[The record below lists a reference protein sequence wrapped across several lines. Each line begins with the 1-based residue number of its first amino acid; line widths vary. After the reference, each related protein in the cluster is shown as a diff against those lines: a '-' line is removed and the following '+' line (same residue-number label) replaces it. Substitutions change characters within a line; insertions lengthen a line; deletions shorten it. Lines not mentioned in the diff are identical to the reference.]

1 MYSTHN
7 GRKAVVAERFI
18 WPLTNKIYKYMTSI
32 SKKVYVDKLADIVH
46 EYYNTY
52 YSTIKLKPIDVKS
65 STYIAFGKENNEKDP
80 KFKAGDHIR
89 ILKYKNIFAKG
100 CAPNCCEEVL
110 VIKKLKNTVPWTYVI
125 TDLNVEEIV
134 ETFYEKELQST
145 SLIELKIENV
155 IKRKGDKLYVKW
167 KSYDN

>member
-1 MYSTHN
+1 MEEN
-7 GRKAVVAERFI
+7 AERFI
-18 WPLTNKIYKYMTSI
+18 RPLTNKIYKYMTSI

-110 VIKKLKNTVPWTYVI
+110 VIKKLKNTVP
-125 TDLNVEEIV
+125 
-134 ETFYEKELQST
+134 
-145 SLIELKIENV
+145 
-155 IKRKGDKLYVKW
+155 
-167 KSYDN
+167 